1 MILANT
7 FVSLQG
13 FWFAVL
19 AVLWA
24 GYFVLEGFDF
34 GVGML
39 MRLIGRDDGERKAV
53 IGTIEPVWDGN
64 EVWLIVAG
72 GATFAA
78 FPSWYATLFSGYYIV
93 FFLILLGLI
102 FRGVAIEY
110 RAKRREQRWRSAWE
124 VAIVLG
130 SAVPAFLWGIVF
142 ANVIHGVPISSSNEV
157 SSQLLLTSSGEF
169 SGGLLDLFGG
179 YAILGGFVS
188 LAVFAFHGAV
198 FLTLRTEGEVRKRAK
213 AVAVRLA
220 VPAIA
225 LVLAIFAWS
234 AIDAGGVDGKWIAAA
249 LLAALAAS
257 LLALSLGLVF
267 LDRDGAAFAAT
278 ALAICSTAASFFVA
292 LYPSVLV
299 SSTSP
304 ANNLTI
310 FSTSSSHYTLVVL
323 TIVALIFMPI
333 VLAYQAW
340 TYWVFRARLRGDSL
354 PGGGVSGEAADRP
367 TS

>member
-13 FWFAVL
+13 FWFVVL

-110 RAKRREQRWRSAWE
+110 RAKRVEQRWRSVWE

-130 SAVPAFLWGIVF
+130 SALPAFLWGIVF
-142 ANVIHGVPISSSNEV
+142 ANVIYGVPID
-157 SSQLLLTSSGEF
+157 SSGEF
-169 SGGLLDLFGG
+169 SGGLRDLFGG

-198 FLTLRTEGEVRKRAK
+198 FLTLRTEGEVRRRAK
-213 AVAVRLA
+213 KVAVRLA
-220 VPAIA
+220 VPATA
-225 LVLAIFAWS
+225 LVLAIFVWS
-234 AIDAGGVDGKWIAAA
+234 AVAAGGVDGKWIAAA
-249 LLAALAAS
+249 VLAAIAAV

-267 LDRDGAAFAAT
+267 RDRDGAAFAAT
-278 ALAICSTAASFFVA
+278 ALAICSSVAAFFVA

-304 ANNLTI
+304 AFNLTV
-310 FSTSSSHYTLVVL
+310 FSTSSSHHTLAVMAV
-323 TIVALIFMPI
+323 VALVFTPI
-333 VLAYQAW
+333 VLVYQGW
-340 TYWVFRARLRGDSL
+340 TYWVFRARLRGDSI
-354 PGGGVSGEAADRP
+354 PGGGRSGKAADRP
-367 TS
+367 AS

>member
-1 MILANT
+1 MILADS
-7 FVSLQG
+7 FASLQG
-13 FWFAVL
+13 FWFVVL
-19 AVLWA
+19 AVLWG

-39 MRLIGRDDGERKAV
+39 MRLIGRDEAERKAV

-110 RAKRREQRWRSAWE
+110 RAKRREPRWCSAWE
-124 VAIVLG
+124 VVIVLG
-130 SAVPAFLWGIVF
+130 SVVPAFLWGVVF
-142 ANVIHGVPISSSNEV
+142 ANVIHGVPIDGN
-157 SSQLLLTSSGEF
+157 GEF

-188 LAVFAFHGAV
+188 LALFAFHGAV
-198 FLTLRTEGEVRKRAK
+198 FLTLRTEGEVRRRAK
-213 AVAVRLA
+213 CFAIRLA
-220 VPAIA
+220 VPAIVLA
-225 LVLAIFAWS
+225 LAIFAWS
-234 AIDAGGVDGKWIAAA
+234 GVDSGGADGKWIAAA
-249 LLAALAAS
+249 LLIALAGA
-257 LLALSLGLVF
+257 LLLLSLGLVF
-267 LDRDGAAFAAT
+267 RDHDGAAFAAT
-278 ALAICSTAASFFVA
+278 ALAIVSATAMLFVS
-292 LYPSVLV
+292 LYPRVLV
-299 SSTSP
+299 SSTSS

-310 FSTSSSHYTLVVL
+310 FSTSSSHHTLVVM
-323 TIVALIFMPI
+323 TIVALVFTPI
-333 VLAYQAW
+333 VLVYQGW
-340 TYWVFRARLRGDSL
+340 TYWVFRARLRGDSI
-354 PGGGVSGEAADRP
+354 PGGGVSSEAADRP

>member
-7 FVSLQG
+7 FVSLRG
-13 FWFAVL
+13 FWFVVL
-19 AVLWA
+19 AVLWT

-39 MRLIGRDDGERKAV
+39 MRLIGRDHAERKTV

-110 RAKRREQRWRSAWE
+110 RAKRSEQRWRSAWE

-130 SAVPAFLWGIVF
+130 SATPAFLWGIVF
-142 ANVIHGVPISSSNEV
+142 ANIIHGVPID
-157 SSQLLLTSSGEF
+157 SSGEF

-179 YAILGGFVS
+179 YAILGGFAS
-188 LAVFAFHGAV
+188 LALFAFHGAV
-198 FLTLRTEGEVRKRAK
+198 FLTLRTTGEVRRRAK
-213 AVAVRLA
+213 AFSIRLV
-220 VPAIA
+220 VPAAA
-225 LVLAIFAWS
+225 LVLALFVWS
-234 AIDAGGVDGKWIAAA
+234 AADSGGIDGKWIVAA
-249 LLAALAAS
+249 LLAGVAAV
-257 LLALSLGLVF
+257 LLTISLGLVF
-267 LDRDGAAFAAT
+267 RDRDGAAFAAT
-278 ALAICSTAASFFVA
+278 ALAICSSVASFFVA

-299 SSTSP
+299 SSSKP
-304 ANNLTI
+304 AFSLTV
-310 FSTSSSHYTLVVL
+310 FSSSSSHHTLAL
-323 TIVALIFMPI
+323 MAIVALIFTPI
-333 VLAYQAW
+333 VLVYQGW

>member
-7 FVSLQG
+7 FLSLQG
-13 FWFAVL
+13 FWFVVL
-19 AVLWA
+19 AVLWT

-39 MRLIGRDDGERKAV
+39 MRLIGRDDAERKAV

-110 RAKRREQRWRSAWE
+110 RAKRSEQRWRSAWE

-130 SAVPAFLWGIVF
+130 SATPAFLWGIVF
-142 ANVIHGVPISSSNEV
+142 ANIIHGVPID
-157 SSQLLLTSSGEF
+157 SSGEF

-179 YAILGGFVS
+179 YAILGGLAS
-188 LAVFAFHGAV
+188 LALFAFHGAV
-198 FLTLRTEGEVRKRAK
+198 FLTLRTTGEVRRRAK
-213 AVAVRLA
+213 AFAMRL
-220 VPAIA
+220 VMPATA
-225 LVLAIFAWS
+225 LVLALFVWS
-234 AIDAGGVDGKWIAAA
+234 AADSGGINGKWIAAA
-249 LLAALAAS
+249 LLAGVAAV
-257 LLALSLGLVF
+257 LLTLSLGLVVR
-267 LDRDGAAFAAT
+267 DRDGTAFAAT
-278 ALAICSTAASFFVA
+278 ALAICSSVASFFVA

-299 SSTSP
+299 SSSKP
-304 ANNLTI
+304 AFSLTV
-310 FSTSSSHYTLVVL
+310 FSTSSSHYTLAVM
-323 TIVALIFMPI
+323 TIVALIFTPI
-333 VLAYQAW
+333 VLVYQGW
-340 TYWVFRARLRGDSL
+340 TYWVFRARLRGDSI
-354 PGGGVSGEAADRP
+354 PGGGTSGETADRP
-367 TS
+367 TP